1 MEDFRRL
8 FDILPYQAAK
18 YPQKVAIAHR
28 HLGRWQTFSTQ
39 ELIKQIQYTAAG
51 LLDLGLKKGQKVA
64 ILANHGS
71 AWWNILDMALH
82 QVGLAVVPIHATT
95 TPFDLEYILHDSEAV
110 YCFVGGEELKEKARE
125 ATQKVPSVKELFSL
139 EPMEGLHSLQD
150 LQTTPLENHLAQ
162 LETYRA
168 VIHEDDPCTII
179 YTSGTT
185 GRPKGVLLSHKNI
198 ISNIKATI
206 ALIPVNR
213 KHQVISYLP
222 LSHVFER
229 MVIYTYM
236 AVGASIYYT
245 KSINHLIK
253 DLREIRP
260 HYLTSVPRLL
270 EKVQKQVVQAAMQ
283 KTWPARKTMLY
294 ALKFGRKYSPRK
306 KRNPLYWL
314 QWQLL
319 RILVY
324 RKWKKFFGRHLKGIF
339 VGAAPLQPE
348 LARLF
353 SAAGIEVREGYGL
366 TETSPVIS
374 FNQFNKGM
382 YRFGTVGVPIPG
394 VEVRIQTRENSDSGE
409 ICVRGPNV
417 MLGYHKLPEETA
429 AAIDQDGWFHTG
441 DEGRWVDR
449 RFLQITGRIKDLFKT
464 SSGKYISP
472 LKLEERLK
480 RSPWIEQCI
489 VIGTGRPFPLAL
501 IVPCFPLLEDW
512 CKENEV
518 HWTAPIYMVHNPRV
532 LQKMRNT
539 IEEINQEFEPHE
551 QIRDLL
557 LLPEEWTTENELLT
571 PTLKPIRYRIEK
583 QYQKDID
590 KIYEKHLPKG

>member
-1 MEDFRRL
+1 MKDFRRL

-18 YPQKVAIAHR
+18 YPQAIAVAHR

-39 ELIKQIQYTAAG
+39 DLLEQTQRTAAG

-64 ILANHGS
+64 ILANCGS

-82 QVGLAVVPIHATT
+82 QIGAPIVPIHATAS
-95 TPFDLEYILHDSEAV
+95 PFDLEFILKDSDAL
-110 YCFVGGEELKEKARE
+110 YCFVSGEELKEKALQAIE
-125 ATQKVPSVKELFSL
+125 KVPSVKELFSL
-139 EPMEGLHSLQD
+139 EAMENLHSIQD
-150 LQTTPLENHLAQ
+150 LQTTPMEGHLAK

-185 GRPKGVLLSHKNI
+185 GRPKGVVLSHKNI

-206 ALIPVNR
+206 SLTPVNH

-229 MVIYTYM
+229 MVVYTYM
-236 AVGASIYYT
+236 AVGASIYYA

-253 DLREIRP
+253 DLREVKP

-270 EKVQKQVVQAAMQ
+270 EKVQKQIVQAAMQ
-283 KTWPARKTMLY
+283 KSWPIRQTMLY
-294 ALKFGRKYSPRK
+294 ALKFGRKHSPRK
-306 KRNPLYWL
+306 VRNPFYRL
-314 QWQLL
+314 QLQLL
-319 RILVY
+319 RLFVY
-324 RKWKKFFGRHLKGIF
+324 SKWKKLFGKRLKGIF

-394 VEVRIQTRENSDSGE
+394 VEVRIDAHPERDSGE

-417 MLGYHKLPEETA
+417 MLGYHKLPQETA

-441 DEGRWVDR
+441 DEGRWVNQ

-489 VIGTGRPFPLAL
+489 VTGSGRPFPIAL
-501 IVPCFPLLEDW
+501 IVPCFPLLENW
-512 CKENEV
+512 AKENKV
-518 HWTAPIYMVHNPRV
+518 HWTAPIYMVHNHRI
-532 LQKMRNT
+532 LQKMRKL
-539 IEEINQEFEPHE
+539 IEEINREFEPHE
-551 QIRDLL
+551 QMRDFL
-557 LLPEEWTTENELLT
+557 LLPDEWTTENELLT

-583 QYQKDID
+583 QHQKDID
-590 KIYEKHLPKG
+590 KLYEKHLPKG